1 MNSVILACWLI
12 FLAIWLAAAAQTKST
27 AEPACWRDQLSYRLP
42 FAVTIVLLL
51 ASSRIPVLAIQIVSS
66 TPATHFLAASFCVIG
81 LVFAIWARAALGS
94 NWSSAVTFKQSHEL
108 ITGGPYRFV
117 RHPIYTGV
125 LLMLLGSALMQ
136 ARLGSI
142 AGLAFGVA
150 GMWLKLQRE
159 ETLLLAHFRSEYT
172 AYRARTKA
180 LIPFVL

>member
-1 MNSVILACWLI
+1 MNSVILACWLV
-12 FLAIWLAAAAQTKST
+12 FLVIWLAAAARTKST
-27 AEPACWRDQLSYRLP
+27 AEPASWRDQLSYRLP
-42 FAVTIVLLL
+42 FAVTMVLLL
-51 ASSRIPVLAIQIVSS
+51 TSPGIPALAVQVVPS
-66 TPATHFLAASFCVIG
+66 TPAAQLLAASFCVIG
-81 LVFAIWARAALGS
+81 LVFAIWARAALGG

-142 AGLAFGVA
+142 AGFAFGVA
-150 GMWLKLQRE
+150 GIWLKLQRE
-159 ETLLLAHFRSEYT
+159 ETLLLAHFRSDYT
-172 AYRARTKA
+172 AYRTRTKA